1 VLFRPVSGPELEVV
15 YSLIRQ
21 RDRPLTRPVLN
32 QHCLPLYADKRPLS
46 RQILDD
52 ALSFLAAARL
62 IIEDS
67 AGFRAVKPPHTGLSF
82 RLMLLRQLQALATGE
97 VELSHETDALCLQ
110 LLDHLFIKPDQLYVA
125 DVHSE
130 ANKLRP
136 VADVG
141 GISQEKIRSW
151 KRVMAFSGIGQ
162 RIAQGF
168 QCRYSPDLLL
178 EILNAW
184 SEREGILQ
192 EFFEGHLS
200 LYLPFQTQADDLAQ
214 AVSCPLLHLHQQQV
228 IDLKAYQDAASKP
241 YFGEK
246 RWRTIT
252 LAGGRP

>member
-1 VLFRPVSGPELEVV
+1 MLFRPVSGTELEVV
-15 YSLIRQ
+15 YSLVCQ
-21 RDRPLTRPVLN
+21 SDRLLTRSVIS

-62 IIEDS
+62 IIEDN
-67 AGFRAVKPPHTGLSF
+67 AGFRAVKPSHPALSF
-82 RLMLLRQLQALATGE
+82 RLTLLRQLQALACRE
-97 VELSHETDALCLQ
+97 VEATHETDTFYFQ
-110 LLDHLFIKPDQLYVA
+110 LLNHLFIKPDKLYVA

-136 VADVG
+136 VADAG

-151 KRVMAFSGIGQ
+151 KRVMAFLGIGQ

-192 EFFEGHLS
+192 ELFEGHLS

-214 AVSCPLLHLHQQQV
+214 ALSCPVLHLHQRQV
-228 IDLKAYQDAASKP
+228 IGLKAYQDSASKP